1 MRGQIASP
9 VISEKAMYIRG
20 ATFPQRVIIN
30 MSKISIPHC
39 SRKFSMYRY
48 RLGKNENR
56 IFDPSS
62 GGIGIR
68 LNNARTKFVRK
79 IIEAMV
85 RKETGTCDPANRIS
99 SPKMP
104 ARKILA
110 RIPAMATINFPSRS
124 CLKLSGLYG
133 TGSAQPITNPAL
145 VSIKTRGKIT
155 EPNGSR
161 CLSGFN
167 VSLS

>member
-48 RLGKNENR
+48 RLGKNETR

-62 GGIGIR
+62 IGIR
-68 LNNARTKFVRK
+68 LNNARTKFVRT

-155 EPNGSR
+155 EPNG
-161 CLSGFN
+161 LSGFN